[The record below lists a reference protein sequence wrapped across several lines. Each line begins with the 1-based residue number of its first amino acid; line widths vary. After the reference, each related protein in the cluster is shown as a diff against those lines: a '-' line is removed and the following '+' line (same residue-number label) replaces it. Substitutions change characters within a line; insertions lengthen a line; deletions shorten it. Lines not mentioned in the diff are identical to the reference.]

1 MNETMPPSVVPM
13 GARLHVWA
21 SMAVVLLA
29 SVLPVDLFPNAPHE
43 IQGADGQYSGK
54 QGQVLLVR
62 VRTGDRTAEVTGRFL
77 GRTVRFFP
85 LPEGEAGTVVGLL
98 GIDMQDKPGMHELR
112 VDVHGSGSPRR
123 LSYSVLVL
131 KEKYPVQHLTLPSE
145 KVDLDDENL
154 VRVKSEQER
163 VKTVLEGVSRERLW
177 ESPFV
182 EPVQGEVAGAFG
194 RTRVINGQVRSPHN
208 GEDISAP
215 LGTPVVAMNDGI
227 ARLTVDH
234 FFSGKGVFLDHGLG
248 LYSMYFHLA
257 EVLVKDGEAVKQGQM
272 IGTVGATGRA
282 TGPHL
287 HLGVRLNGA
296 RVNPYSLVNLP
307 LDGIRQA
314 SR

>member
-1 MNETMPPSVVPM
+1 MSGRMQT
-13 GARLHVWA
+13 GGI
-21 SMAVVLLA
+21 MAVLLLA
-29 SVLPVDLFPNAPHE
+29 SVFPVDLFPNAPHE

-62 VRTGDRTAEVTGRFL
+62 VRAGDRADGVTGRFL
-77 GRTVRFFP
+77 GRTIPFFSAP
-85 LPEGEAGTVVGLL
+85 DGRSGAAVGLL
-98 GIDMQDKPGMHELR
+98 GIDMQDKPGMHELVVEIR
-112 VDVHGSGSPRR
+112 ERGAVRR

-154 VRVKSEQER
+154 VRVKMEQER
-163 VKTVLEGVSRERLW
+163 VRTVLQEISRERLW
-177 ESPFV
+177 DGPFV
-182 EPVQGEVAGAFG
+182 EPLQGEVAGAFG
-194 RTRVINGQVRSPHN
+194 RTRVINGQARSPHN

-215 LGTPVVAMNDGI
+215 LGTPVVAMHDGI

-234 FFSGKGVFLDHGLG
+234 FFSGKGVFVDHGLG
-248 LYSMYFHLA
+248 LYSMYFHLS
-257 EVLVKDGEAVKQGQM
+257 EVLVQDGEVVKQGQV
-272 IGTVGATGRA
+272 IGKVGATGRA

-287 HLGVRLNGA
+287 HLGVRINGA

-307 LDGIRQA
+307 LEGVRQA